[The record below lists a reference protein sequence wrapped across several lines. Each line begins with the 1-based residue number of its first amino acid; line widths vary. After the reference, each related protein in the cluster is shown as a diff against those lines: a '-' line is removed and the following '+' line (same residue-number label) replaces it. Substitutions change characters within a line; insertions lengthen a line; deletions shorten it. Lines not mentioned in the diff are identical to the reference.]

1 MAFQAGGKGRLR
13 GDADVGIARGDGG
26 GDRRALAV
34 LEIEVD
40 RGIGREEIRKQPG
53 QVLRQGRGVGQ
64 HAHAAFQPT
73 RIGRKLAAHGVDLLQ
88 HDAGM
93 VEQAAPGI
101 GQPHAAPAAL
111 QQRHVEHLLHAADAC
126 AGRRQC
132 KVRALGA
139 VRDAA
144 GLGDV
149 AEQAEIGEVEAHGQA
164 YVRTE
169 GRVHILRI
177 VLTPSAANRPPWLC
191 PTLILVCLVFVLAG
205 FTKGII
211 GLGLPTIA
219 MGLLAVV
226 LPPAE
231 AAALLILPSLVTNV
245 WQMLDG
251 PHLGRLLRRLWP
263 LNAGVCLGTWLG
275 AALLAG
281 IGGRH
286 GGLALGLALIAY
298 AISGLAA
305 LRLVVPRTAEPVL
318 GPITGA
324 LTGGITA
331 ATGVFVIPAVPYLQ
345 AIGLHKDELVQALGL
360 SFTVSTLA
368 LAVALA
374 GVDAFAPGLVLPS
387 LLAVV
392 VSLAGMR
399 LGQAV
404 RARLRPQA
412 FRLCFFFG
420 LLVLGAYLALRG
432 LG

>member
-1 MAFQAGGKGRLR
+1 MALS
-13 GDADVGIARGDGG
+13 
-26 GDRRALAV
+26 
-34 LEIEVD
+34 
-40 RGIGREEIRKQPG
+40 
-53 QVLRQGRGVGQ
+53 
-64 HAHAAFQPT
+64 T
-73 RIGRKLAAHGVDLLQ
+73 LL
-88 HDAGM
+88 
-93 VEQAAPGI
+93 
-101 GQPHAAPAAL
+101 
-111 QQRHVEHLLHAADAC
+111 
-126 AGRRQC
+126 
-132 KVRALGA
+132 
-139 VRDAA
+139 
-144 GLGDV
+144 
-149 AEQAEIGEVEAHGQA
+149 
-164 YVRTE
+164 
-169 GRVHILRI
+169 
-177 VLTPSAANRPPWLC
+177 
-191 PTLILVCLVFVLAG
+191 LVCLVFVLAG
-205 FTKGII
+205 FAKGII

-263 LNAGVCLGTWLG
+263 LNVGVCLGTWLG

-281 IGGRH
+281 VGGRH
-286 GGLALGLALIAY
+286 GGLALGVALIAY
-298 AISGLAA
+298 AASGLAA

-318 GPITGA
+318 GPVTGA

-331 ATGVFVIPAVPYLQ
+331 ATGVFVVPAVPYLQ
-345 AIGLHKDELVQALGL
+345 AIGLRKDELVQALGL

-368 LAVALA
+368 LAAVLA
-374 GVDAFAPGLVLPS
+374 GVGAFAVGLVMPS

-412 FRLCFFFG
+412 FRLCFFLG
-420 LLVLGAYLALRG
+420 LLALGAYLALRG